1 MDVSWASDGKTISML
16 MDGVPLTATLG
27 ADGTE
32 LRWSDGDVW
41 TRVERPR
48 QSKRSRLADVALGN
62 TRVRLEDV
70 TRQRD
75 AESELAAVRREPKM
89 TNTHRSVKT
98 VTTPVLVRGSAAHLR
113 KLDNGAV
120 CVN

>member
-1 MDVSWASDGKTISML
+1 MIWNSGGVTDVSWASDGKTISML

-41 TRVERPR
+41 TRVERPG
-48 QSKRSRLADVALGN
+48 QAKRSRLADVALGN

-70 TRQRD
+70 
-75 AESELAAVRREPKM
+75 AHG
-89 TNTHRSVKT
+89 NTYEYGKY
-98 VTTPVLVRGSAAHLR
+98 L
-113 KLDNGAV
+113 
-120 CVN
+120 